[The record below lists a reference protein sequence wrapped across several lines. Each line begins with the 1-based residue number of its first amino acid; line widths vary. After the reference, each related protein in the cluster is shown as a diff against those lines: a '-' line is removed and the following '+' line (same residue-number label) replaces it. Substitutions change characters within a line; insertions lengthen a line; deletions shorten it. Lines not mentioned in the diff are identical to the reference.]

1 MSTTL
6 SMWLGITFVAL
17 AIAAVV
23 LQAWLWNPKY
33 WDEVAKKTRAP
44 RGGLL
49 LHRWVGITFTIIYVV
64 MMWNMLPRLW
74 QYQVELPA
82 RTVIHALAGILLGV
96 LLITK
101 LVILRWFR
109 HFEESM
115 PKLGFGILVCTLVLG
130 TLSIP
135 YALRAQ
141 GLGAD
146 VMTEE
151 NLARV
156 RGLLDAVELDGEVD
170 RDELVTRK
178 GLDRGRKVLV
188 EQCTSCHD
196 MRTILARPRT
206 ADGWLDVSER
216 MLEKPSVFGKPID
229 AAELPY
235 LVAYLSAITPE
246 LQASRKREMADER
259 ARATMMAAAGM
270 LPMTAARVP
279 AATPTPAATSTAMPT
294 ATAMPA
300 MPVDPFAVPPS
311 PAVPAAQAKMVL
323 QTVCTQCH
331 ELDEIDKHG
340 KDDVAGW
347 TKVVRDMIAE
357 GADIPESDGRII
369 VELLAREHGKS

>member
-1 MSTTL
+1 
-6 SMWLGITFVAL
+6 
-17 AIAAVV
+17 
-23 LQAWLWNPKY
+23 
-33 WDEVAKKTRAP
+33 
-44 RGGLL
+44 
-49 LHRWVGITFTIIYVV
+49 
-64 MMWNMLPRLW
+64 
-74 QYQVELPA
+74 
-82 RTVIHALAGILLGV
+82 
-96 LLITK
+96 
-101 LVILRWFR
+101 VILRWFR

-115 PKLGFGILVCTLVLG
+115 PKLGFGILLCTLVLG

-146 VMTEE
+146 LMTEA

-156 RGLLDAVELDGEVD
+156 RALLDAVEFDGEVD

-246 LQASRKREMADER
+246 LQESRKRERADDR
-259 ARATMMAAAGM
+259 ARAAMMAAAGM
-270 LPMTAARVP
+270 AAMPLPVATPMP
-279 AATPTPAATSTAMPT
+279 AATPMAAATPT
-294 ATAMPA
+294 ATSPATPIAMAAPTT

-311 PAVPAAQAKMVL
+311 PAVPAAQAKATL
-323 QTVCTQCH
+323 QMVCTQCH

-369 VELLAREHGKS
+369 VELLAREHGKR